1 MKRLTLAAAVFVFA
15 LAATAQEAVRPEVGK
30 PLQAAADLIKA
41 KRYREALAKV
51 DQADAVPGKTAAED
65 ALVERMRL
73 SAALSAGNNDRAAK
87 AFEALAAAGRIPQAE
102 QLRIMESLAGGYWR
116 ANDKAKAVQWAQRHL
131 REGGTSASMRQLLA
145 AAQAE
150 SGDYGAI
157 ARQLQAEVAEAEKA
171 GRVPPEDRLKSLA
184 YAQQQINDTA
194 GYVATIEKLA
204 VHYPN
209 KDYWADLITRVQ
221 RTPNFSSRYHLDI
234 YRLKIAT
241 GNLSQAND
249 YMEMA
254 QLAVQARLSPEAM
267 KVVQAGYAAR
277 VLGTGP
283 EAARH
288 QRLKALVEAELARD
302 KESLPSDLDDAQAA
316 RGGDALVAV
325 GFRYVMAGDAAKGA
339 TLIEQGI
346 AKGQLKRPD
355 EAQLRLGIAQLRAG
369 NKAKGTKTLR
379 AIKGGGD
386 GAGELAHLYA
396 LQGAKG

>member
-1 MKRLTLAAAVFVFA
+1 MKRLSLAAAVLAFA

-51 DQADAVPGKTAAED
+51 DQADAVSGKTAAED

-73 SAALSAGNNDRAAK
+73 SAALAAGDNDRAAK
-87 AFEALAAAGRIPQAE
+87 AFEALVAVGRIPQAE

-131 REGGTSASMRQLLA
+131 REGGTSSSMRQLLA

-171 GRVPPEDRLKSLA
+171 GRVPPEDRLKNLA
-184 YAQQQINDTA
+184 YAQQQIGDTA
-194 GYVATIEKLA
+194 GYVSTIEKLA
-204 VHYPN
+204 VHYPS
-209 KDYWADLITRVQ
+209 KDYWADLISRVQ
-221 RTPNFSSRYHLDI
+221 RKPNFSGRYLLDI
-234 YRLKIAT
+234 YRLKLAT
-241 GNLSQAND
+241 GNLAQAND

-254 QLAVQARLSPEAM
+254 QLAVQARLPAEAM
-267 KVVQAGYAAR
+267 KVVQDGYAAGA
-277 VLGTGP
+277 LGTGA

-288 QRLKALVEAELARD
+288 QRLRALVETELARD
-302 KESLPSDLDDAQAA
+302 NESLASDLAEARAA

-339 TLIEQGI
+339 GLIEQGI

-369 NKAKGTKTLR
+369 QRAKGVKTLR
-379 AIKGGGD
+379 SIKGDGD
-386 GAGELAHLYA
+386 GAADVARLYA
-396 LQGAKG
+396 LQGGKG

>member
-1 MKRLTLAAAVFVFA
+1 MKRLSLAAAVLAFA
-15 LAATAQEAVRPEVGK
+15 VAATAQEAVRPEVGK

-51 DQADAVPGKTAAED
+51 DQADAVSGKTAAED

-73 SAALSAGNNDRAAK
+73 SAALAAGDNDRAAK
-87 AFEALAAAGRIPQAE
+87 AFEALVAAGRIPQAE

-116 ANDKAKAVQWAQRHL
+116 ANDRAKAVQWAQRHL
-131 REGGTSASMRQLLA
+131 REGGTSSSMRQLLA

-171 GRVPPEDRLKSLA
+171 GRVPPEDRLKNLA
-184 YAQQQINDTA
+184 YAQQQIGDTA
-194 GYVATIEKLA
+194 GYVSTIEKLA
-204 VHYPN
+204 VHYPS
-209 KDYWADLITRVQ
+209 KDYWADLISRVQ
-221 RTPNFSSRYHLDI
+221 RKPNFSGRYLLDI
-234 YRLKIAT
+234 YRLKLAT
-241 GNLSQAND
+241 GNLAQAND

-254 QLAVQARLSPEAM
+254 QLAVQARLPAEAM
-267 KVVQAGYAAR
+267 KVVQDGYAAGA
-277 VLGTGP
+277 LGTGA

-288 QRLKALVEAELARD
+288 QRLRALVESELARD
-302 KESLPSDLDDAQAA
+302 NESLASDLAEARAA

-339 TLIEQGI
+339 GLIEQGI

-369 NKAKGTKTLR
+369 QRAKGGKTLR
-379 AIKGGGD
+379 SIKGDGD
-386 GAGELAHLYA
+386 GAADVARLYA
-396 LQGAKG
+396 LQGGKG

>member
-1 MKRLTLAAAVFVFA
+1 
-15 LAATAQEAVRPEVGK
+15 
-30 PLQAAADLIKA
+30 
-41 KRYREALAKV
+41 
-51 DQADAVPGKTAAED
+51 
-65 ALVERMRL
+65 
-73 SAALSAGNNDRAAK
+73 
-87 AFEALAAAGRIPQAE
+87 
-102 QLRIMESLAGGYWR
+102 
-116 ANDKAKAVQWAQRHL
+116 
-131 REGGTSASMRQLLA
+131 
-145 AAQAE
+145 
-150 SGDYGAI
+150 
-157 ARQLQAEVAEAEKA
+157 
-171 GRVPPEDRLKSLA
+171 
-184 YAQQQINDTA
+184 
-194 GYVATIEKLA
+194 
-204 VHYPN
+204 
-209 KDYWADLITRVQ
+209 
-221 RTPNFSSRYHLDI
+221 
-234 YRLKIAT
+234 
-241 GNLSQAND
+241 
-249 YMEMA
+249 MEMA

-325 GFRYVMAGDAAKGA
+325 GFRYVMAGDAAKGT